1 MSENE
6 LWELSSGSFTP
17 FSDVVK
23 LVALQTVSVFVFAVI
38 MANAHAGFHLHQMQE
53 GTYER
58 EALDCFLLD
67 YIDHFNAMVFLRK
80 RMQRVQ
86 NAAAGF
92 VLNRYC
98 SEEDVLNLAGYQ
110 H

>member
-1 MSENE
+1 M
-6 LWELSSGSFTP
+6 ELSSGSFPP

-38 MANAHAGFHLHQMQE
+38 MANAHVGFHLHQMQE

-58 EALDCFLLD
+58 EALNCFLLD
-67 YIDHFNAMVFLRK
+67 YIDHFKVMVFLRK